1 MKLLLKRLGILFVI
15 AGVIILAVSEFS
27 KMESN
32 SMLILSAG
40 LIVGGLIAYLIV
52 NNIVE

>member
-1 MKLLLKRLGILFVI
+1 MKLILKRFGIYFVI
-15 AGVIILAVSEFS
+15 VGVIILAVSEFS
-27 KMESN
+27 GMESN

-40 LIVGGLIAYLIV
+40 LIVGGLLAYLIV

>member
-1 MKLLLKRLGILFVI
+1 MKLLLKRSGILFVI
-15 AGVIILAVSEFS
+15 IGVIILAVTEFS

-40 LIVGGLIAYLIV
+40 LIVGGLIAYLII
-52 NNIVE
+52 NNILD

>member
-1 MKLLLKRLGILFVI
+1 MKLLLKRLGIVFVI

-32 SMLILSAG
+32 SLLIWSGG
-40 LIVGGLIAYLIV
+40 LIVGGLVIYLII